1 MRPLNALAFVGAGI
15 LLALLRFIIIDEL
28 MPYYTIGIAA
38 VSAVYL
44 FVLSR
49 RRRWGMTEHEIDE
62 RTVEAFRSAQQ
73 LIVARREVR
82 ARVPKNAPR
91 RESKVAA
98 DGESRLTAARSMAS
112 LIRKAR
118 LRETVLD
125 ICDCAEFVLETI
137 RRMPTDTPAAV
148 AFCETHLAKLTE
160 ALEKCFE
167 LSRVESYK
175 HAPASIDRQEIE
187 CFAAF
192 IFAFRR
198 QQDSILFEGTVAKRA
213 GAAGTTH
220 SA

>member
-112 LIRKAR
+112 LIRKTR
-118 LRETVLD
+118 LREVVLD
-125 ICDCAEFVLETI
+125 ICDCGDMVLETI
-137 RRMPTDTPAAV
+137 RRMPTDTPAAF
-148 AFCETHLAKLTE
+148 AFSDKHLAKLTE

-167 LSRVESYK
+167 LSRT
-175 HAPASIDRQEIE
+175 PAYSAASSLVDRHEIE
-187 CFAAF
+187 CFTAF
-192 IFAFRR
+192 IFAFRS
-198 QQDSILFEGTVAKRA
+198 QQDCILFEGLYANKTP
-213 GAAGTTH
+213 GAQPGV
-220 SA
+220 